1 MTAAIFRIWLDMF
14 PATFELVA
22 RTGIVLLVVL
32 AGTQARAQTTVV
44 ELELVLA
51 ADASSSIRGGEFE
64 LQVGGYAAAFR
75 DPGVIAAIERL
86 GGSGMAVTFVHWSA
100 SFQQKVVVPWR
111 LIGNSSDAHRFA
123 TEIEN
128 QARRFTTFGTAT
140 GAAMEFAARL
150 INSNTYSG
158 RRRVIDISSDERSN
172 QGPHPIG
179 RREVIVES
187 GITINGLV
195 VLDDEEDLIGYF
207 NDNVIGGKDAFVMA
221 VEDYADF
228 ADAIKRKLIREIEAP
243 LAGRVPASR
252 AG

>member
-1 MTAAIFRIWLDMF
+1 MAAVFHIWMGKI
-14 PATFELVA
+14 P
-22 RTGIVLLVVL
+22 VLSGLVVQAGIAMSIAL
-32 AGTQARAQTTVV
+32 AGTQARAQTTAV

-86 GGSGMAVTFVHWSA
+86 GGNGMAVTFVHWSA
-100 SFQQKVVVPWR
+100 SFQQKVVVPWQ
-111 LIGNSSDAHRFA
+111 LIRNSSDAHRFA
-123 TEIEN
+123 KDIEN

-140 GAAMEFAARL
+140 GAAMEFAAER
-150 INSNTYSG
+150 IRSNAYSG

-172 QGPHPIG
+172 QGPHPVG
-179 RREVIVES
+179 RREAIVES

-207 NDNVIGGKDAFVMA
+207 TDNVIGGKDAFVMA

-243 LAGRVPASR
+243 LAGRLPASR
-252 AG
+252 SG